1 MVSLDMV
8 QKLAFRL
15 DKVAPPSKRCP
26 ACRRMDG
33 FSANNP
39 VSAPGRA
46 AEAAGWYAKLAA
58 RALLPDLML
67 RHGSESVIPA

>member
-1 MVSLDMV
+1 MTSAKQGMPHTNALCSWAVDG
-8 QKLAFRL
+8 AY
-15 DKVAPPSKRCP
+15 
-26 ACRRMDG
+26 G

-46 AEAAGWYAKLAA
+46 AEAAGWYAKPAT

-67 RHGSESVIPA
+67 KNH